1 MEIVFQMKDVVK
13 TYKGYN
19 AIDGACMT
27 IKRGDI
33 YGFVGENGA
42 GKSTVIRLICG
53 LITQTSG
60 SYELF
65 GVDSKDKSVC
75 LQRKKIA
82 AIVENVAISPNLT
95 AMENLMA
102 QAKLIGVKD
111 KKEIENALCAVGLGN
126 VVHDKKKAK
135 NFSLGMKQRL
145 GLATA
150 LLSSPEF
157 IILDEPTN
165 GLDPTGIFEL
175 RELVIRLNK
184 EKGVTFLISSHNLD
198 ELSKMATCF
207 GFITRGKIVKEIEAS
222 EIENE
227 AVLENLFREITRGA
241 I

>member
-53 LITQTSG
+53 LITQTDG
-60 SYELF
+60 SYQLF
-65 GVDSKDKSVC
+65 GVDSKDKNLHV
-75 LQRKKIA
+75 QRKKIA
-82 AIVENVAISPNLT
+82 AIVESVAISPNLT
-95 AMENLMA
+95 AVENLTA

-111 KKEIENALCAVGLGN
+111 KKTIEDTLYAVGLGN
-126 VVHDKKKAK
+126 VIHDKKKAK

-145 GLATA
+145 GLASA
-150 LLSSPEF
+150 LLSNPEF

-175 RELVIRLNK
+175 RELVLRLNK

-207 GFITRGKIVKEIEAS
+207 GFITRGKIVKEIQAS

-227 AVLENLFREITRGA
+227 AVLEGLFREVTRGA